1 MNASRILPD
10 LQASLLC
17 EDVRVE
23 SSGNF
28 IIVGVISEVRVPQ
41 LPIAAY
47 KLCVFNRWTAGIGEF
62 NQEVR
67 LVVRRHDVLRRRLQV
82 CLRPSRPRRT
92 IVFLCIWSVESLR
105 GS

>member
-47 KLCVFNRWTAGIGEF
+47 KLCVFNRW
-62 NQEVR
+62 
-67 LVVRRHDVLRRRLQV
+67 HV
-82 CLRPSRPRRT
+82 CYTKEYNVPCWKCR
-92 IVFLCIWSVESLR
+92 WK
-105 GS
+105 